1 MSWHNETPWA
11 AKRRRAAEQ
20 KAEMVRR
27 IDEIEALVGRVRS
40 GHVSEKTALD
50 QIEEIARDGVE
61 AIVKVGRTH
70 TPEVT
75 T

>member
-1 MSWHNETPWA
+1 MPWHSETPWA

-27 IDEIEALVGRVRS
+27 IDEIEAVIGRVRT
-40 GHVSEKTALD
+40 GHVSEKKALD

-61 AIVKVGRTH
+61 AIVRVGRTH
-70 TPEVT
+70 TPEVST
-75 T
+75 